1 MERTGLLHGY
11 SLNWWS
17 DMVVCDEDFLKEWLE
32 SPQTSLYYALQ
43 VQSGTQAK
51 DDVGVDLEES
61 LTEFFSLDSEE
72 EQASCSIDG
81 GFCASCAE

>member
-1 MERTGLLHGY
+1 
-11 SLNWWS
+11 
-17 DMVVCDEDFLKEWLE
+17 
-32 SPQTSLYYALQ
+32 

-61 LTEFFSLDSEE
+61 LTEFFSLDSEK

-81 GFCASCAE
+81 GFCAACAE

>member
-1 MERTGLLHGY
+1 M
-11 SLNWWS
+11 NWWS
-17 DMVVCDEDFLKEWLE
+17 DLVACDEAFLKEWLE

-61 LTEFFSLDSEE
+61 LAEFFSLDSEE
-72 EQASCSIDG
+72 GQESCSIDG
-81 GFCASCAE
+81 GFCAACAE